1 MGNPGL
7 FWKLDKETQINLLAR
22 HRIRHAPPPPTSRKN
37 SRLRR
42 VAENVHATPEA
53 LAFFGPE
60 VK

>member
-7 FWKLDKETQINLLAR
+7 FWELDKQTQINLLAR
-22 HRIRHAPPPPTSRKN
+22 HRIKHAPPPSPSRKTSRLKQVAKN
-37 SRLRR
+37 
-42 VAENVHATPEA
+42 VQATPEA